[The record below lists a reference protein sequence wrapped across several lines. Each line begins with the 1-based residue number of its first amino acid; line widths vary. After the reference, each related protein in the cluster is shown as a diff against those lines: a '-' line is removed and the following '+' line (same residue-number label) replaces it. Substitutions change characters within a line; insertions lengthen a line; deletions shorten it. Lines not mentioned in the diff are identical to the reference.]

1 MDDNKKTIL
10 VVEDEPALREAIK
23 LKLEKAGIEVW
34 TAGNGL
40 ETLSILREKKPML
53 VWLDVLMP
61 GMNGLELL
69 QKIRQDENFKNLAV
83 VIVSVS
89 AGQEKIKQ
97 AFSLNVLDYI
107 IKSEYTIDEIV
118 NKVEEILDKVS

>member
-1 MDDNKKTIL
+1 MDKNKKTIL

-23 LKLEKAGIEVW
+23 LKLEKAVIEVW